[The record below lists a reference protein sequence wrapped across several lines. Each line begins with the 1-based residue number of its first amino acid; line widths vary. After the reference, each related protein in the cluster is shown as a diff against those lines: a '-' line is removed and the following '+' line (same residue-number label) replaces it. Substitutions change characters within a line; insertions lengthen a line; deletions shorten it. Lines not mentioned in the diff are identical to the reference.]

1 MKRKRWLLLLLLAG
15 LPVAARELTPDL
27 AEAARDR
34 VLEAVGYRDGAYAG
48 ALDELGTQLALRLE
62 GESATAA
69 ATELRARRYRT
80 EEAAVL
86 GERAPEPP
94 PPAPTPEP
102 EPLPEP
108 EPEPLPEPEP
118 TEDPRNAAGE
128 AAAAAFLER
137 QQAFRDQVLPE
148 NVDCAYEPLPFAY
161 ALPVAG
167 YRSSGFGF
175 RLHPL
180 LDEVRFHYGTDVAA
194 GSGADIRAFA
204 DGTVLAAG
212 FDEGYGNYLVL
223 GHGEGWRSLYAHCS
237 AVSVTAGQ
245 WVQRGQVIGQV
256 GATGKVTGP
265 HLHFELMQRGVYRN
279 PEYYING

>member
-15 LPVAARELTPDL
+15 LPVAARELTPEL

-34 VLEAVGYRDGAYAG
+34 VLEAVGYRDGACAG
-48 ALDELGTQLALRLE
+48 ALDELGTQLALRLD
-62 GESATAA
+62 GESTAV

-86 GERAPEPP
+86 GERAPVPP

-102 EPLPEP
+102 EPEPTPEP
-108 EPEPLPEPEP
+108 QPPAP
-118 TEDPRNAAGE
+118 TEDPARAAGE
-128 AAAAAFLER
+128 AAAAAFLES
-137 QQAFRDQVLPE
+137 QLAFPDQVLPE
-148 NVDCAYEPLPFAY
+148 NVDCGYEPLPFDY

-180 LDEVRFHYGTDVAA
+180 QEEVRFHYGTDVAA
-194 GSGADIRAFA
+194 SSGEDIHAFA

-237 AVSVTAGQ
+237 AVSVAAGA

>member
-1 MKRKRWLLLLLLAG
+1 MKRKGWLLLALLAG
-15 LPVAARELTPDL
+15 LPMAARTLSPEL

-34 VLEAVGYRDGAYAG
+34 VLEAVGYRDGACAG
-48 ALDELGTQLALRLE
+48 ALDELGAQLALRLE
-62 GESATAA
+62 GTPAA
-69 ATELRARRYRT
+69 AEAAAQLAARRYRT

-102 EPLPEP
+102 
-108 EPEPLPEPEP
+108 LPEPEP
-118 TEDPRNAAGE
+118 TEDPRSAAGA
-128 AAAAAFLER
+128 AAAAAFLAS
-137 QQAFRDQVLPE
+137 QLAFSDQALPD
-148 NVDCAYEPLPFAY
+148 NVDCSYALLPFDY

-194 GSGADIRAFA
+194 DSGTDICAFA

-212 FDEGYGNYLVL
+212 YDEGYGNYLVL

-237 AVSVTAGQ
+237 ALSVTAGQ